1 MTYKTLGHTIVAD
14 TTIGGATLMLKRIF
28 SYMNEYKKYAWLAL
42 ICIAVE
48 AVLEL
53 MVPMIMADLIDTGV
67 STGDDMY
74 IYKKGLQMVIC
85 AILALILGIGSSRF
99 SALAGQGLGAN
110 LRKAE
115 YEKLQNYSFSN
126 IDHFRVSSL
135 VTRLTS
141 DVTNIQNAVSTGM
154 RPFGRSPI
162 MLIFATSVAFSINHT
177 LALVF
182 FVALPILAVLLITII
197 IHVRPLYS
205 KMQSAIDLV
214 NRTIQENLTAIRV
227 VKSYVRGDYE
237 YEKFENVNN
246 SLKNESEKAFS
257 LAVLNMPAMQYVMY
271 GTILSLLLFGGY
283 LINKGE
289 LMIGELTGF
298 LSYVLLILNSL
309 MMMSNVFLMMTRSL
323 ASGARIME
331 VIDEKIDMTDELAKD
346 ITVKNGDIEFEHV
359 WFKYKEDAKEY
370 VLSDVSF
377 HIKAGQTVGIIG
389 QTGSAKTS
397 LVQLIPRLYDTS
409 RGTVKIDGIDV
420 KNYPMKHLRD
430 AIAVVLQK
438 NTLFSGTLLSNL
450 KWGNENASM
459 DEIKEACQIACV
471 DEFIDR
477 MSDGYNTEMGQ
488 GGVNVS
494 GGQKQRLC
502 IARAILKKPKV
513 LILDDS
519 TSAVDTATEAKIR
532 EGLSRRLPDMTK
544 IIIAQR
550 ISSVRHAD
558 QIIILD
564 KGCING
570 IGTHESLLSNNKIYQ
585 EIYESQK
592 EGADL

>member
-1 MTYKTLGHTIVAD
+1 
-14 TTIGGATLMLKRIF
+14 MLKRIF

-271 GTILSLLLFGGY
+271 GTILGLLLFGGY

-323 ASGARIME
+323 ASSARIME

-377 HIKAGQTVGIIG
+377 HIKSGQTVGIIG